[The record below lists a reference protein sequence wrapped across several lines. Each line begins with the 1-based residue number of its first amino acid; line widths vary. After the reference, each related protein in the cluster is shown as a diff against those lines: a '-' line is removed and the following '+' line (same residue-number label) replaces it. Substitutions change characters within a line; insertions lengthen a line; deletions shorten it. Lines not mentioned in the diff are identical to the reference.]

1 MSSAL
6 TLRWT
11 VRARVAAVALAG
23 AAALVLAALVIAA
36 TPQADRLGDGGVLLA
51 ILLVAMGL
59 GFTALGAFA
68 TLRRPDNPTG
78 VLMIAEGLV
87 ALVTGQQIS
96 NTSALYVAGS
106 LTDALVITLFAHLLL
121 AFPSGRIESRG
132 ARIVVILGA
141 VAAALQ
147 LPIVLFSTPPDLGC
161 APTEGCPH
169 NILLIARVALL
180 ADLVEIVQ
188 ALLILGVVL
197 ATVVLVVRRYL
208 ASGPVPRRGLAPV
221 LLLGA
226 VILVL
231 AILSVALRGTGVG
244 PAVQAIFFFAFA
256 MLPVAFLVGLSRSL
270 LLRGTAIT
278 GLVDA
283 LARDPGAAGIDDA
296 LRIAL
301 SDPSLFVAYRLEE
314 GEGFVDRSG
323 RPVALPAPDDAGR
336 TVTEVV
342 HNGRVVAALVHD
354 AELGEEPDLL
364 RAAARSAALALENAR
379 LEARLRARLEAL
391 RASRARI
398 VEAGDAER
406 RRLGR
411 DLHDG
416 AQQRLVA
423 LMLELQLA
431 RESWERDATLARGL
445 VDQAFD
451 NARAAVDELRDLAA
465 GIHPAVLTQ
474 RGLDAA
480 IESLANR
487 SPVPVELGDPLD
499 ERLPLPVETAAYY
512 VVAEALTNV
521 AKYAGATHA
530 RVDVQRRNG
539 SAVVEIRDD
548 GGGGADPASGSG
560 LRGLA
565 DRVGALDGRL
575 EVESAPGA
583 GTLVR
588 AVIPVAAEG

>member
-1 MSSAL
+1 
-6 TLRWT
+6 
-11 VRARVAAVALAG
+11 
-23 AAALVLAALVIAA
+23 
-36 TPQADRLGDGGVLLA
+36 
-51 ILLVAMGL
+51 
-59 GFTALGAFA
+59 
-68 TLRRPDNPTG
+68 
-78 VLMIAEGLV
+78 
-87 ALVTGQQIS
+87 
-96 NTSALYVAGS
+96 
-106 LTDALVITLFAHLLL
+106 
-121 AFPSGRIESRG
+121 
-132 ARIVVILGA
+132 
-141 VAAALQ
+141 
-147 LPIVLFSTPPDLGC
+147 VLFSTPPDLGC
-161 APTEGCPH
+161 DAPQDCPH
-169 NILLIARVALL
+169 NVLLIARTPLL
-180 ADLVEIVQ
+180 TDVVELVQ
-188 ALLILGVVL
+188 ALLLLGVIL
-197 ATVVLVVRRYL
+197 ATIILVVRRYL

-231 AILSVALRGTGVG
+231 AILSVALRGTSAG
-244 PAVQAIFFFAFA
+244 PAAQAIFFFAFA

-283 LARDPGAAGIDDA
+283 LARDPGAAGIDQA
-296 LRIAL
+296 LRTAL
-301 SDPSLFVAYRLEE
+301 SDPSLSVAYRLED

-323 RPVALPAPDDAGR
+323 RPVAIPAASDDDGR
-336 TVTEVV
+336 MATEVV
-342 HNGRVVAALVHD
+342 HNGRVVAVLVHD
-354 AELGEEPDLL
+354 AELGEEPELL

-379 LEARLRARLEAL
+379 LEAQLRARLAAL

-431 RESWERDATLARGL
+431 RESWERDAGLARGL

-465 GIHPAVLTQ
+465 GIHPAVLAQ

-560 LRGLA
+560 LRGLS

>member
-1 MSSAL
+1 MTSVTA
-6 TLRWT
+6 LRWT
-11 VRARVAAVALAG
+11 QRARVAAVAVACV
-23 AAALVLAALVIAA
+23 AALVLGALLLAA
-36 TPQADRLGDGGVLLA
+36 TPQADRLGDGGILLA
-51 ILLVAMGL
+51 VLLVAMGL

-68 TLRRPDNPTG
+68 TLRRPDNRTG
-78 VLMIAEGLV
+78 VLMIAEGLI
-87 ALVTGQQIS
+87 ALVTGLQIS
-96 NTSALYVAGS
+96 DWSALFVAGS

-121 AFPSGRIESRG
+121 AFPTGRIETRG
-132 ARIVVILGA
+132 ALIVATVGA

-147 LPIVLFSTPPDLGC
+147 IVLVLFSTPPDLGC
-161 APTEGCPH
+161 DATQNCPH
-169 NILLIARVALL
+169 NILLIARAPRLTDV
-180 ADLVEIVQ
+180 VEIVQ
-188 ALLILGVVL
+188 ALMILGVIL
-197 ATVVLVVRRYL
+197 ATIVLVVRRYL

-231 AILSVALRGTGVG
+231 AILSVALRDTGAG
-244 PAVQAIFFFAFA
+244 PAAQAIFFFAFA
-256 MLPVAFLVGLSRSL
+256 MLPIAFLVGLARSR
-270 LLRGTAIT
+270 LLRGSTIA
-278 GLVDA
+278 GLVDR
-283 LARDPGAAGIDDA
+283 LTRDPSAAGIDDA
-296 LRIAL
+296 LGAVL
-301 SDPSLFVAYRLEE
+301 GDPSLFVAYRLDDGSGYVDRTGRAVVLP
-314 GEGFVDRSG
+314 GEGDDH
-323 RPVALPAPDDAGR
+323 VA
-336 TVTEVV
+336 TEVV
-342 HNGRVVAALVHD
+342 HDGRVVATLVHG
-354 AELGEEPDLL
+354 AELAEEPELV
-364 RAAARSAALALENAR
+364 RAAARTAALALENAR
-379 LEARLRARLEAL
+379 LEAQLRARLQAL
-391 RASRARI
+391 RAASARI

-431 RESWERDATLARGL
+431 RESWERDAGLARGL

-480 IESLANR
+480 IESLATR

-530 RVDVQRRNG
+530 RVDVQRLDG
-539 SAVVEIRDD
+539 SAVVEVRDD

-588 AVIPVAAEG
+588 AVIPVASEG